1 MSAPAKALPAVKYIS
16 RQDFAVNVNTHLTAG
31 VLCTVRMVT
40 DPDLNKTGNPFWDKA
55 SKTWKVHKVQTLSVY
70 FGSKAYEEQVNAKLL
85 KKWKNDLLSDPTTPQ
100 PAAFVAQPR
109 VYGAKVPGKPW
120 IHYNKD
126 GEDRWY
132 VQLSVYRQ
140 IAVAYVDDKLMP
152 VSYDL
157 LKPFEPTKSVEGKR
171 QIEAGLDPEEVLVY
185 RTPKLES
192 LVSVTYDH
200 KLVVIEENQ
209 NYQNVVLS

>member
-1 MSAPAKALPAVKYIS
+1 MASTATSLPAVRYVT
-16 RQDFAVNVNTHLTAG
+16 RDTFAHRVNDITGG
-31 VLCTVRMVT
+31 VLCTVRLVT

-55 SKTWKVHKVQTLSVY
+55 SKSWLVQKVQTMSCYL
-70 FGSKAYEEQVNAKLL
+70 GSKAYEDQVNAKLL
-85 KKWKNDLLSDPTTPQ
+85 KKWKQDLLSDSSLPQ

-109 VYGAKVPGKPW
+109 VYGNKVPGKPW
-120 IHYNKD
+120 IQYTKD
-126 GEDRWY
+126 GVDNWY
-132 VQLSVYRQ
+132 IQLSVYKSLS
-140 IAVAYVDDKLMP
+140 VGYVDNSLNP

-157 LKPFEPTKSVEGKR
+157 LKPYAPAKQVEGKR
-171 QIEAGLDPEEVLVY
+171 QIEAGLDPEDILVY

-192 LVSVTYDH
+192 IVSVTYDH